1 MITYNIPLLNDS
13 YNYHQEEKKLPGG
26 TPALF
31 ITIKTISGYTQNM
44 ISTLQ
49 SAEIELSHQQQK
61 GAIYCFVL
69 HLLLIILMISIF
81 KTIFTHAGLV
91 SKEINLKTE
100 EKATRALEI
109 EKRVLR
115 NRWKKRKE
123 LNSKAT
129 ESQKEEESVIILN
142 KEGNI
147 TVENQPLISDKNS
160 DREFHHEEEPQE
172 QGDQGEDGSVRESIE
187 DPQFLEQLNQI
198 ALYNAMKRE
207 NIRFCAHCQKF
218 KPERTHHCKQCN
230 TCILKMDHHCPWV
243 GRCIGFFN
251 YKYFLNMVLYGVLSI
266 WFMVI
271 TYTEAVTDT
280 IFNLEIPTW
289 KVFIIFFTY
298 ALSIV
303 LGIILTGFFCFH
315 LWLVSINKTT
325 LEYCENKKNAAYDMG
340 TYQNLKSVL
349 GNNILLWCLPC
360 APNLEGEG
368 IHFTSKANKVQYD

>member
-1 MITYNIPLLNDS
+1 MWDILKFQTYNIPLLNDS

-91 SKEINLKTE
+91 SKVISLKISNIQQEINLKTE

-160 DREFHHEEEPQE
+160 DSNHIRTILQKVQE
-172 QGDQGEDGSVRESIE
+172 NFI
-187 DPQFLEQLNQI
+187 
-198 ALYNAMKRE
+198 MKK
-207 NIRFCAHCQKF
+207 NHKNKVIKV
-218 KPERTHHCKQCN
+218 K
-230 TCILKMDHHCPWV
+230 
-243 GRCIGFFN
+243 
-251 YKYFLNMVLYGVLSI
+251 MVLLESLLKIHNSWNNLIRLLSI
-266 WFMVI
+266 M
-271 TYTEAVTDT
+271 
-280 IFNLEIPTW
+280 L
-289 KVFIIFFTY
+289 
-298 ALSIV
+298 
-303 LGIILTGFFCFH
+303 
-315 LWLVSINKTT
+315 
-325 LEYCENKKNAAYDMG
+325 
-340 TYQNLKSVL
+340 
-349 GNNILLWCLPC
+349 
-360 APNLEGEG
+360 
-368 IHFTSKANKVQYD
+368 